1 MKILFV
7 SSEVVPFAKT
17 GGLADVA
24 GSLPI
29 ALEKLGIEIKIV
41 MPKYKMVKVNED
53 RTIIGR
59 TLEVLFIENEKYFN
73 RDQLYGDKFGDY
85 PDNLERF
92 AYFSKS
98 CLELLKKIN
107 FKPDVIHC
115 NDWQTSLIH
124 VYLKTI
130 YKNDQFFYNV
140 KTMLTIHNLSYQG
153 LFDKSHFIK
162 SGLDRS
168 LFTIEGLEFY
178 DKVNIL
184 KGGILFSDLITTVS
198 PTYSREIQTKEF
210 GYGLEG
216 VLKSRSQQLYGILNG
231 IDYDIWN
238 PKTDKHIAKNYD
250 ANDIKAKCVN
260 KEDLQKVSGLNV
272 DRNIPLIGIISR
284 LADQKGL
291 DLISAI
297 IRDLLK
303 SKLQFIVLGTGD
315 NKYHVLFEKIA
326 KLYPKRTSINLKF
339 DAILAQKIYAGCDMF
354 LMPSRFEPCGL
365 GQMICLRYGTIPVV
379 RLTGGLKDTIEE
391 YDAATGQ
398 GNGFVFSQYS
408 SSELLAAIK
417 RSLELY
423 KNKKEWQQLTKR
435 AMGYDFSWESSAKE
449 YMRLYKKLLSQN
461 NISSRI
467 PLIK

>member
-7 SSEVVPFAKT
+7 SSEAVPFAKT

-29 ALEKLGIEIKIV
+29 ALEKLGIDIKVV
-41 MPKYKMVKVNED
+41 MPKYKTVKVKED
-53 RTIIGR
+53 RTVIGR
-59 TLEVLFIENEKYFN
+59 NLEVLFIENEKYFN
-73 RDQLYGDKFGDY
+73 RSQLYGDKFGDY

-92 AYFSKS
+92 SYFSKS
-98 CLELLKKIN
+98 CLDLLKKIN
-107 FKPDVIHC
+107 FKPDIIHC
-115 NDWQTSLIH
+115 NDWQSSLIP

-130 YKNDQFFYNV
+130 YKNDPFFCDI
-140 KTMLTIHNLSYQG
+140 KTILTIHNLSYQG
-153 LFDKSHFIK
+153 LFDKSHFPK
-162 SGLDRS
+162 SGLGWN

-198 PTYSREIQTKEF
+198 PTYSKEIQTKEF
-210 GYGLEG
+210 GHGLEG
-216 VLKSRSQQLYGILNG
+216 VLKERSNELYGILNG
-231 IDYDIWN
+231 IDYDTWN
-238 PKTDKHIAKNYD
+238 PKTDKYISKKYD
-250 ANDIKAKCVN
+250 ANDIKAKYVN
-260 KEDLQKVSGLNV
+260 KEDLQKISGLSV

-297 IRDLLK
+297 IGDLLK

-326 KLYPKRTSINLKF
+326 KVYPKKTSMNLKF
-339 DAILAQKIYAGCDMF
+339 DAVLAQKIYAGCDIF

-391 YDAATGQ
+391 YDAASGQ

-417 RSLELY
+417 RSLAFY
-423 KNKKEWQQLTKR
+423 KDKEAWQKLTKK
-435 AMGYDFSWESSAKE
+435 AMGYDFSWDNSAKE
-449 YMRLYKKLLSQN
+449 YEKLYNKL
-461 NISSRI
+461 ISSKVKCATR
-467 PLIK
+467 